1 MHSRKFRIN
10 ENLSW
15 RNEVKQVFS
24 LGDVGIEDFG
34 LYLLSTWEHDFLLSL
49 AEYLAKNKSF
59 TLSKKQQE
67 TVLKIKFEILST
79 MAMIEC
85 NDDEIQQ
92 CPNPRQLPFAKQEVR
107 RCHDAGMFWV
117 ME

>member
-1 MHSRKFRIN
+1 MRSHKFRTN

-15 RNEVKQVFS
+15 RNEVKKVF
-24 LGDVGIEDFG
+24 DITDAGIEDFG
-34 LYLLSTWEHDFLLSL
+34 LYLLSVWEHNFLLSL
-49 AEYLAKNKSF
+49 AEYLVKNQSS

-79 MAMIEC
+79 AEMIAQ
-85 NDDEIQQ
+85 NYDEIQQ

-107 RCHDAGMFWV
+107 RCHNAGMFSLIQ
-117 ME
+117 